1 MSKYLGID
9 FGLKRI
15 GLSITDQEKIFAFPL
30 TTIEYNNAFNFFTDL
45 FFKEEIS
52 KVIIGYPKRLSGVDS
67 EIESSI
73 KIFITKFKK
82 QFPAIEIERFDE
94 RFTSK
99 LASKAIVS
107 SGLGKKKRSNK
118 SLIDK
123 VSAAIILQDYLTYNK
138 SNL

>member
-1 MSKYLGID
+1 MSKYVGVD

-30 TTIEYNNAFNFFTDL
+30 TTIEYNNAFNFFMEL
-45 FFKEEIS
+45 FLKEKIS
-52 KVIIGYPKRLSGVDS
+52 KVIIGYPKRFSGADS

-73 KIFITKFKK
+73 KIFIKKFKN

>member
-30 TTIEYNNAFNFFTDL
+30 TTIEFDNAFNFFKDL
-45 FFKEEIS
+45 FFKEEVS
-52 KVIIGYPKRLSGVDS
+52 KVVIGYPKRLSGVDS
-67 EIESSI
+67 DIESSI

-82 QFPAIEIERFDE
+82 QFPEIEIERFDE

-107 SGLGKKKRSNK
+107 SGLGKKKRSDK

>member
-1 MSKYLGID
+1 MSKYLGVD

-15 GLSITDQEKIFAFPL
+15 GLSITDHEKIFAFPL
-30 TTIEYNNAFNFFTDL
+30 TTIEFNGAFDFLKNL
-45 FFKEEIS
+45 FLKEEVS
-52 KVIIGYPKRLSGVDS
+52 KVVIGYPKRLSGVDS
-67 EIESSI
+67 DIESSI
-73 KIFITKFKK
+73 KIFIKKFKK

-107 SGLGKKKRSNK
+107 SGLGKKKRSDK

>member
-30 TTIEYNNAFNFFTDL
+30 TTIEFDNAFNFFKDL
-45 FFKEEIS
+45 FFKEEVS

-67 EIESSI
+67 DIESSI

-82 QFPAIEIERFDE
+82 QFPEIEIERFDE

-107 SGLGKKKRSNK
+107 SGLGKKKRSDK

>member
-15 GLSITDQEKIFAFPL
+15 GLSITDREKIFAFPL
-30 TTIEYNNAFNFFTDL
+30 KTIEFNNAFNFFKDL
-45 FFKEEIS
+45 FFNEEIS

-73 KIFITKFKK
+73 KIFITKFRK

>member
-1 MSKYLGID
+1 MSKYLGVD

-30 TTIEYNNAFNFFTDL
+30 TTIEFDNAFNFFKDL
-45 FFKEEIS
+45 FFKEEVS

-67 EIESSI
+67 DIESSI
-73 KIFITKFKK
+73 KIFITKFQK
-82 QFPAIEIERFDE
+82 QFPEIEIERFDE

-107 SGLGKKKRSNK
+107 SGLGKKKRSDK
-118 SLIDK
+118 KLIDK

>member
-1 MSKYLGID
+1 MSKYLAID

-30 TTIEYNNAFNFFTDL
+30 TTIEYDNAFNFFMDL
-45 FFKEEIS
+45 FLKEEIS

-73 KIFITKFKK
+73 KIFIIKFKNK
-82 QFPAIEIERFDE
+82 FPAIEIERFDE

-99 LASKAIVS
+99 LASRAIAS

>member
-30 TTIEYNNAFNFFTDL
+30 TTIEFDNAFNFFKDL
-45 FFKEEIS
+45 FLKEEVS

-67 EIESSI
+67 DIESSI
-73 KIFITKFKK
+73 KIFITKLKK
-82 QFPAIEIERFDE
+82 QFPEIEIERFDE